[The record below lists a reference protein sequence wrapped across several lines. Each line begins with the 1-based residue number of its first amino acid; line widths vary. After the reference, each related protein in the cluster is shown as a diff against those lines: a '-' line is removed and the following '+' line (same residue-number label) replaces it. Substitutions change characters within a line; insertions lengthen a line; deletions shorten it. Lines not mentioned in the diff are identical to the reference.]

1 MKNMILALLV
11 VVAGAFAWTG
21 DKIPLKEN
29 VGKSQPLFNKTNA
42 DVVID
47 TAEADTSDIYFELT
61 DLPRVWVM
69 GDTIGTA
76 WMRCDDSAGTDSV
89 AGRLIW
95 HGNPKPDGSALW
107 EKIDSVS
114 IAAAS
119 GTETQTKKAIVN
131 TQGYQALRFVLYNQL
146 APAAGKKTVCRD
158 LILNRPR
165 RLVD

>member
-1 MKNMILALLV
+1 MKNMILSLFILA
-11 VVAGAFAWTG
+11 AGAFAWTG
-21 DKIPLKEN
+21 DRVYLKEN
-29 VGKSQPLFNKTNA
+29 VGKSQPIHNKTNA

-47 TAEADTSDIYFELT
+47 TAEADTSDIYFDLV
-61 DLPRVWVM
+61 DLPRMSVL
-69 GDTIGTA
+69 GDTVGVA

-119 GTETQTKKAIVN
+119 GTETQSEKAVVN
-131 TQGYQALRFVLYNQL
+131 TNGYQAIRFVLYNQL

-158 LILNRPR
+158 IILNRIR